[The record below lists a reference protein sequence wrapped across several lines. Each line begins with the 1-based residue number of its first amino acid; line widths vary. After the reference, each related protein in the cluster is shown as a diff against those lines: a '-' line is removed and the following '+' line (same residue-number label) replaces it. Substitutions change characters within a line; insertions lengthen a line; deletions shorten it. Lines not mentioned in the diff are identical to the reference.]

1 MQRQEGRRNVLAA
14 DLGVACT
21 LNHLFSGTPCL
32 CISAFSEN
40 DSCLDLNY
48 HTLIFSISQALL

>member
-1 MQRQEGRRNVLAA
+1 MQRQEGRRIVLAA

-40 DSCLDLNY
+40 GSCLDLNY
-48 HTLIFSISQALL
+48 LTLIFSISQALL